1 MTAEP
6 RFSVVIP
13 AYNEELYLGRCLQSL
28 ALQDFPGPIEVIV
41 VDNNSTDRT
50 AGVAVAFGATVVVEP
65 RPGVCW
71 ARQAGTAAAS
81 GEIVV
86 SADADTVYS
95 PGWLSAIAGT
105 FDARAELVAVAG
117 PCVFADAPWWGRSYP
132 ILLFGA
138 VHLWYRLTGRVFYVS
153 ATNIAFRRS
162 AFSGYDT
169 RLAQGGDEVD
179 LLRRLQ
185 ASGPVAFDRGNP
197 SLTSSRRLTQGLAYN
212 IVVTFLWYYLL
223 GYWINRLMHRQVLG
237 MAPAFG
243 RTALPAER
251 RPWRRTAV
259 VTAAVLASLLVIG
272 WVEFRVDRT

>member
-1 MTAEP
+1 M
-6 RFSVVIP
+6 IP
-13 AYNEELYLGRCLQSL
+13 AYNEELYLGPCLQSL
-28 ALQDFPGPIEVIV
+28 ASQDFPGPVEVIV

-50 AGVAVAFGATVVVEP
+50 ARVAESFGAKVVVET

-81 GEIVV
+81 GEILV
-86 SADADTVYS
+86 SADADTVYA
-95 PGWLSAIAGT
+95 PGWLSSIAGT
-105 FDARAELVAVAG
+105 FDTRAELVAVAG
-117 PCVFADAPWWGRSYP
+117 PCVFEDAPWWGRSYP
-132 ILLFGA
+132 VLLFGA

-169 RLAQGGDEVD
+169 RLTQGGDEVD

-185 ASGPVAFDRGNP
+185 ARGPIAFDRGNP

-212 IVVTFLWYYLL
+212 IVVTFFWYYLL
-223 GYWINRLMHRQVLG
+223 GYGINRMLHRQVLG

-243 RTALPAER
+243 RTQLPVER
-251 RPWRRTAV
+251 RPWRRAAIGTI
-259 VTAAVLASLLVIG
+259 AVLASFLMIG
-272 WVEFRVDRT
+272 WVEFRVHRT

>member
-1 MTAEP
+1 MTGSP
-6 RFSVVIP
+6 MFSVVVP

-28 ALQDFPGPIEVIV
+28 AQQDFCGRVEVIV

-50 AGVAVAFGATVVVEP
+50 AAVATASGAMVVVES

-81 GEIVV
+81 GDIVV
-86 SADADTVYS
+86 SADADTSYG
-95 PGWLSAIAGT
+95 PGWLSAIAAT

-117 PCVFADAPWWGRSYP
+117 PCIFVDAPWWGRWYP
-132 ILLFGA
+132 SLLFGA
-138 VHLWYRLTGRVFYVS
+138 VYQWHRLTGRVFYVS

-162 AFSGYDT
+162 VWTGYDT
-169 RLAQGGDEVD
+169 RLTQGGDELD

-185 ASGPVAFDRGNP
+185 ACGPVAFDRSNP
-197 SLTSSRRLTQGLAYN
+197 SMTSSRRLKQGLAYN
-212 IVVTFLWYYLL
+212 IVVTFVWYYLI
-223 GYWINRLMHRQVLG
+223 GYWLSRMLHRQVLG

-243 RTALPAER
+243 RTSLSARR
-251 RPWRRTAV
+251 RPSIRTAV
-259 VTAAVLASLLVIG
+259 VTAAVLASLLAFG